1 MSSKEHNHTCH
12 HHQQDYAVIVDF
24 VRTPFTRAA
33 TPGPD
38 ARYVTLVNQ
47 AVTLAR
53 KLSQGQSFDK
63 TEEIAGII
71 SAEMKIDPHDVFL
84 TLVSAKPYTSPA
96 AKAPGKLAHVD
107 PLDLVVPLINRLV
120 EVSNV
125 NPQDIE
131 SVVLGVVHQ
140 EGEQGLNMAR
150 MSVLHGASDLPLSV
164 QGDTVD
170 KFCAS
175 SMRTIDIAVGDIVR
189 GNAKLILAGGV
200 QSMSRIRMGGSDNLL
215 NPQVAGSNPPNF
227 MNMGLTAENL
237 AKDYAV
243 SRAEQEA
250 FALESHR
257 RVAEAQ
263 AQGYFTAEIVPIDKV
278 TQDDCPR
285 ADASVAGM
293 AKLKPNFLAAHAG
306 GTITPAT
313 SSPLTDGASMV
324 MLASESYARE
334 NNLPVLARVIS
345 SAGSGCAP
353 EIMGIGPV
361 EAIKKAL
368 ARAHLQMEDI
378 DAIEL
383 NEAFSAQSLAVVEEC
398 RRQGMVVDPAK
409 LNVDG
414 GAIALGHPLGASGAR
429 LVGHVSKIL
438 QRTGG
443 RYGLAT
449 MCIGGGQ
456 GMAMIV
462 ENPNFAPKP

>member
-1 MSSKEHNHTCH
+1 MSCKKHNHSCKH
-12 HHQQDYAVIVDF
+12 HHQDHAVIVDF

-33 TPGPD
+33 PPGPD

-47 AVTLAR
+47 AVSLVQ
-53 KLSQGQSFDK
+53 KL
-63 TEEIAGII
+63 TEGKPFEETEKVYGLIAE
-71 SAEMKIDPHDVFL
+71 EMKVDPNDVF
-84 TLVSAKPYTSPA
+84 TSLVSGKPYTTPG
-96 AKAPGKLAHVD
+96 AKPPGKLAHVD

-120 EVSNV
+120 ETHHV
-125 NPQDIE
+125 NAQDIE

-150 MSVLHGASDLPLSV
+150 MVVLHGDAMLPLSV
-164 QGDTVD
+164 QGDSVD

-175 SMRTIDIAVGDIVR
+175 SMRTIDIAAGDIVR
-189 GNAKLILAGGV
+189 GNAKLILAGGA
-200 QSMSRIRMGGSDNLL
+200 QSMSRVRMGGNDNLL
-215 NPQVAGSNPPNF
+215 NPQVANSNARNF

-237 AKDYAV
+237 AKDYAI
-243 SRAEQEA
+243 SRNQQEA
-250 FALESHR
+250 FAMESHR
-257 RVAEAQ
+257 RAAGAQ
-263 AQGYFTAEIVPIDKV
+263 SLGLLADEIVPVDGV
-278 TQDDCPR
+278 GADDCVR
-285 ADASVAGM
+285 ADVSLASM
-293 AKLKPNFLAAHAG
+293 AKLKPNFLAAHMG
-306 GTITPAT
+306 GTVTPAT

-324 MLASESYARE
+324 MLASETYARE
-334 NNLPVLARVIS
+334 NNLPVLARIVS

-361 EAIKKAL
+361 EAMRKAL
-368 ARAHLQMEDI
+368 ERANLQMSDI
-378 DAIEL
+378 DAVEL
-383 NEAFSAQSLAVVEEC
+383 NEAFAAQSLAVVEES
-398 RRQGMVVDPAK
+398 RRQGMVIDPAK

-429 LVGHVSKIL
+429 IVGHVSKIL

-462 ENPNFAPKP
+462 ENPNFVPKP

>member
-1 MSSKEHNHTCH
+1 MS
-12 HHQQDYAVIVDF
+12 
-24 VRTPFTRAA
+24 
-33 TPGPD
+33 
-38 ARYVTLVNQ
+38 
-47 AVTLAR
+47 
-53 KLSQGQSFDK
+53 
-63 TEEIAGII
+63 
-71 SAEMKIDPHDVFL
+71 
-84 TLVSAKPYTSPA
+84 LVSGKPYTTPG
-96 AKAPGKLAHVD
+96 AKPPGKLAHVD
-107 PLDLVVPLINRLV
+107 PLDLVVPLVKRLV
-120 EVSNV
+120 ESHHV
-125 NPQDIE
+125 NPRDIE

-150 MSVLHGASDLPLSV
+150 MAVLHGGSTLPLSV

-189 GNAKLILAGGV
+189 GNAKLILAGGA

-215 NPQVAGSNPPNF
+215 NPHVANNNARNF

-237 AKDYAV
+237 AKDYAIT
-243 SRAEQEA
+243 RDQQEK
-250 FALESHR
+250 FALESHKR
-257 RVAEAQ
+257 AATAQ
-263 AQGYFTAEIVPIDKV
+263 ALGYPAAEIVPIGNV
-278 TQDDCPR
+278 GEDDCLR
-285 ADASVAGM
+285 ADISVAAM
-293 AKLKPNFLAAHAG
+293 AKLKPNFLSAHMG
-306 GTITPAT
+306 GTVTPAT

-324 MLASESYARE
+324 MLASETYARA
-334 NNLPVLARVIS
+334 NQLPVLARIVS
-345 SAGSGCAP
+345 SAGAGCAP

-361 EAIKKAL
+361 EAMKKAL
-368 ARAHLQMEDI
+368 ERAKLSMADI

-398 RRQGMVVDPAK
+398 NRQGMVIDPAK
-409 LNVDG
+409 LNIDG